1 MSKDE
6 SKPRQRKRKS
16 EIAEIID
23 TVLDKMIELA
33 TRARVWSDPVD
44 FLVFLFIIAMLSGI
58 QGAIQ
63 GAIQAYPATY
73 PAQQV
78 INQVLQPVLRKS
90 LTVEQVLNII
100 KQCEKSKEPLECIK
114 NTLLGG

>member
-23 TVLDKMIELA
+23 TILDKMMEFTA
-33 TRARVWSDPVD
+33 KAKTWSDPVD
-44 FLVFLFIIAMLSGI
+44 FLVFLFIIAMLSNLQNI
-58 QGAIQ
+58 
-63 GAIQAYPATY
+63 IQAYPATY

-90 LTVEQVLNII
+90 LTVEQVLDII
-100 KQCEKSKEPLECIK
+100 KQCEKSKEPLECVK
-114 NTLLGG
+114 NMITGG